1 MSTKIKLWT
10 LSLCV
15 GATALHL
22 GLGCGGGGG
31 GGGGFNNI
39 ARFLGD
45 LFGTTFVLTT
55 VD

>member
-15 GATALHL
+15 GAAAFQF
-22 GLGCGGGGG
+22 GFGCGGGDGNGG
-31 GGGGFNNI
+31 GWRNF
-39 ARFLGD
+39 ARFVGD